1 MNRISLFLFFIFLQ
15 ISANASANM
24 KLAII
29 VDKDG
34 YTNIRSNKGSSF
46 DIVGQV
52 KTSDFIY
59 CEKSTNDWY
68 SVDALQWNRSGESI
82 KGYIH
87 KSRIRII
94 EDLDFSEQRKI
105 LSDIFIEYKKF
116 NDDRNNFINSISTA
130 DKHFRN
136 EKDSLKFMRFSEND
150 FKFIDTK
157 YDPILMIF
165 PQYFCKTKDLETLDL
180 LLKTIWSN
188 RGSANEQPSYTLGE
202 CYLCNEKG
210 ILNLLSKITNK
221 EKLSLVIGDITWGL
235 CNHFGVDPESNKIT
249 NKEYSRLVKQLNA
262 INK

>member
-1 MNRISLFLFFIFLQ
+1 MNRISFILLFILLQ
-15 ISANASANM
+15 FSANSFADM

-29 VDKDG
+29 VDEDG
-34 YTNIRSNKGSSF
+34 YTNIRSNKGSNN

-52 KTSDFIY
+52 KTSEFIY

-68 SVDALQWNRSGESI
+68 SVDALQWNRSGESV

-105 LSDIFIEYKKF
+105 FSNIFIEYKKI
-116 NDDRNNFINSISTA
+116 NDEMNNFIESVKTA
-130 DKHFRN
+130 DKHFGN
-136 EKDSLKFMRFSEND
+136 EKDSIKVMRFSENGS
-150 FKFIDTK
+150 KYSDTR

-188 RGSANEQPSYTLGE
+188 RSSANEQPSYTLGE

-210 ILNLLSKITNK
+210 FLNLLSKITNK
-221 EKLSLVIGDITWGL
+221 EKLSLIIGDIIWGL
-235 CNHFGVDPESNKIT
+235 CNHFGVDPESDKIT
-249 NKEYSRLVKQLNA
+249 NKEYSRLLKQLNA